1 MVHPDLRCSL
11 YDGIEN
17 YAWLFITAS
26 LCTMWRKGQPIYKA
40 NKVDYDDLK
49 IRYYETA
56 LLEISRKNHKSFYTA
71 VVIIL
76 LMLTEKQFGRFFSVA
91 PTLDQSSEVK
101 LAVRK
106 ILKSSPVLMDEED
119 PAFKIMVKDVRCLVT
134 DSTFTPLAYSKDN
147 LDSRLANAFIADE
160 AGGMDSYPL
169 EAMRSSQIEIPNK
182 LGMVIS
188 TQYPNDNNVLID
200 EIDIAK
206 KILDGI
212 DGLSD
217 SIGTYF
223 SLLYEPDDELKQG
236 EIWMDDDRVIY
247 QSNPLAVEKPS
258 VFDNLIKKRTT
269 AILYPNK
276 RENFLC
282 KHLNIL
288 FKGLGVEGYIDI
300 QKVKLC
306 MVDRP
311 KSWWNGRRVYIGLD
325 LSQTDDNTAVCMV
338 TQDGEKVAA
347 QAFGFIP
354 GDEKRIK
361 QKSDKER
368 IDYPECIRRGE
379 CFPCGS
385 EVIDYSFVEKFI
397 IHTLPEEY
405 GVDIIQVG
413 YDRYNAI
420 SSVQKLE
427 EAGIE
432 CVEIK
437 QHSSVLHPATKWL
450 KELIL
455 NGEFEYQKSRLLEIN
470 FQNARCTEDTNANKY
485 VNKKKS
491 SGKVDLVVGI
501 INAVHLLQQEQLY
514 GNDFVILY

>member
-1 MVHPDLRCSL
+1 MRFGPL
-11 YDGIEN
+11 
-17 YAWLFITAS
+17 
-26 LCTMWRKGQPIYKA
+26 KG
-40 NKVDYDDLK
+40 V
-49 IRYYETA
+49 
-56 LLEISRKNHKSFYTA
+56 
-71 VVIIL
+71 
-76 LMLTEKQFGRFFSVA
+76 G
-91 PTLDQSSEVK
+91 
-101 LAVRK
+101 
-106 ILKSSPVLMDEED
+106 
-119 PAFKIMVKDVRCLVT
+119 
-134 DSTFTPLAYSKDN
+134 
-147 LDSRLANAFIADE
+147 
-160 AGGMDSYPL
+160 
-169 EAMRSSQIEIPNK
+169 
-182 LGMVIS
+182 
-188 TQYPNDNNVLID
+188 LID
-200 EIDIAK
+200 PNTGK
-206 KILDGI
+206 
-212 DGLSD
+212 
-217 SIGTYF
+217 
-223 SLLYEPDDELKQG
+223 EPYANLQLRQ
-236 EIWMDDDRVIY
+236 DDRAKTMYNLVGFQTRLKWPEQKRVFGMIPGLENAEY
-247 QSNPLAVEKPS
+247 TRYGVMHRNTFLNSPLYLSSHYNLRAKPDI
-258 VFDNLIKKRTT
+258 FFAGQIT
-269 AILYPNK
+269 
-276 RENFLC
+276 
-282 KHLNIL
+282 
-288 FKGLGVEGYIDI
+288 GVEGYIDI